1 MADNPDVQRVQS
13 PRTRHDS
20 VGGED
25 HVMGG
30 HVYVT
35 VINLMQSFEKV
46 IIDKA
51 VVTVIG
57 VIAVTG

>member
-1 MADNPDVQRVQS
+1 MADNPDVQRVQT

-35 VINLMQSFEKV
+35 VNNLCMQSSK
-46 IIDKA
+46 K
-51 VVTVIG
+51 
-57 VIAVTG
+57 